1 MEENEDNQENETEK
15 NEKKKE
21 GYEKKRDKGKEKE
34 ESFEYREIDN
44 DINSKS
50 DGGDYDT
57 SNDEKFRELRS
68 KYKGHLLD

>member
-1 MEENEDNQENETEK
+1 MMIWK
-15 NEKKKE
+15 RMKIIKKK
-21 GYEKKRDKGKEKE
+21 KDKGKEKE

-50 DGGDYDT
+50 DSGDYDT

>member
-1 MEENEDNQENETEK
+1 MMIWK
-15 NEKKKE
+15 RMKIIKKK
-21 GYEKKRDKGKEKE
+21 KDKGKEKE

-50 DGGDYDT
+50 DSGDYDT

-68 KYKGHLLD
+68 KYKGHLLN